1 MQVRLR
7 ALASS
12 SSEGRVAV
20 RDFLLSIDR
29 MDLTPDILLVVSEL
43 VANAVMHARTPMTLS
58 AETDGD
64 GVRVA
69 VADGS
74 HVLPHWSP
82 RSPTSMAGRGLPLIA
97 RLSRSWGV
105 EPLPGGGKRVWATVD
120 ATSVLADPSRPEE
133 LLELWADQ
141 PWPVEPVAARGI
153 DVDLEVDVQAMLDSR
168 AHTEDLVRDLR
179 LTLLSVG
186 DDVEAGRASD
196 DETTLVALA
205 RQLDTANEQFHDAR
219 RQMFDQTGAA
229 ARRHEAH
236 TTLHLRLQPADA
248 TRARRWLAALDEADR
263 LTNQGT
269 LLLPAFPVDMVAFR
283 RRYIASI
290 VGHLTGVPSPRA
302 DAAGAPCG
310 PASLTTPR

>member
-7 ALASS
+7 PLASS

-20 RDFLLSIDR
+20 RDFLQGIDR

-43 VANAVMHARTPMTLS
+43 VANAVMHARTPMTLT

-82 RSPTSMAGRGLPLIA
+82 RSLTSMAGRGLPLIA

-120 ATSVLADPSRPEE
+120 ATSVLADPSSPED

-141 PWPVEPVAARGI
+141 PWPVEPVAARGV

-168 AHTEDLVRDLR
+168 AHTEDLVRDLQ

-186 DDVEAGRASD
+186 SDVEAGLASEVD
-196 DETTLVALA
+196 VTLVGLA

-219 RQMFDQTGAA
+219 RQMFDQTVAA

-236 TTLHLRLQPADA
+236 ATLHLRLQPADA

-263 LTNQGT
+263 LTDQGT
-269 LLLPAFPVDMVAFR
+269 LLLPAFPADMVAFR
-283 RRYIASI
+283 RRYIGCI
-290 VGHLTGVPSPRA
+290 VERLAGVPSRRTHPV
-302 DAAGAPCG
+302 GAPCAS
-310 PASLTTPR
+310 ASLPTPC